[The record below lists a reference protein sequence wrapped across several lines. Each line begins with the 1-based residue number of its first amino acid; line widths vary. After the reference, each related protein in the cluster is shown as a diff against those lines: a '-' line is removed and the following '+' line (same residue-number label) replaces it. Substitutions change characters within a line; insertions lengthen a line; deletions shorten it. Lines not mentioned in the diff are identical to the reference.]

1 MIRFLQSGNKAAKYL
16 LGGLLLIIC
25 GSMITYLIPGFMSG
39 TTLNSSGVIASV
51 AGQDVSTTEVREAA
65 QRMLRQRR
73 YPDQYLPFLMQQV
86 VQQLVQ
92 EAELRYEA
100 HRMGLSVSD
109 QEIRDELQHG
119 SMSQTFFPGGKW
131 IGEQQY
137 EELLRENNLTT
148 DMFEKGLRDQLL
160 ATKLLTAVTAGATVT
175 PSEIEKA
182 YKEQNTKV
190 KFDYAI
196 IKMDDVEKEI
206 KPTDAELK
214 AYYDANKNRYQN
226 SIPEKRQVRYFVIN
240 EKQIESK
247 VTVTPTDVDQYYRQH
262 QDQYRTPDRV
272 KARHILIEMPKPG
285 PDGKVDPKA
294 VEAARAKAED
304 ILKQVRAGGDF
315 AELANKYS
323 EDPGNKGPDGK
334 EQGGELGWFVR
345 GRMVPE
351 FEKTAFAQNKGQISD
366 LVQTSYGFHI
376 IQTEDKEVAHVK
388 PLSEVKDS
396 IEQTQKLQKAADLM
410 EKTANAAEADARTNT
425 LDKAAAKYETQVV
438 ETNPIG
444 RTDSLPGVG
453 GSPEL
458 MNDIFTVDQK
468 SGVQSSRTPQGAVIF
483 QVTKIIPPRTPSFE
497 EIKDRV
503 TTDFKNERSSTLL
516 NQKTAEL
523 SDRAR
528 AAHDLRKAAKEAGAT
543 VKSSELVGRDAQV
556 PDVGSMSG
564 SASAAFNMKPGD
576 ISAPL
581 NAGRDGLV
589 LQVTNKQEPALT
601 GDEFAKAKDN
611 LQEQLVGQKR
621 QEAMQLFLSNLSERL
636 EKEGK
641 IKMNKT
647 ELENLTRRGRS

>member
-1 MIRFLQSGNKAAKYL
+1 MIKFLQSGNKAAKYL

-25 GSMITYLIPGFMSG
+25 GSMVTYLIPGFMSG
-39 TTLNSSGVIASV
+39 TSLNSSGVIASV
-51 AGQDVSTTEVREAA
+51 AGQDVTTAEVREAA

-86 VQQLVQ
+86 VQQLIQ

-100 HRMGLSVSD
+100 NRMGLSVSD

-119 SMSQTFFPGGKW
+119 AMSQTFFPGGKW
-131 IGEQQY
+131 IGQQQY
-137 EELLRENNLTT
+137 EELLRENNLTPDT
-148 DMFEKGLRDQLL
+148 FERGLRDQLL
-160 ATKLLTAVTAGATVT
+160 ATKLLTAVTAGATVS

-182 YKEQNTKV
+182 YKEQKTKV
-190 KFDYAI
+190 KFDYAV
-196 IKMDDVEKEI
+196 IKMDDIQKEV
-206 KPTDAELK
+206 KPSEAELK
-214 AYYDANKNRYQN
+214 AYYDANKTRYQN

-247 VTVTPTDVDQYYRQH
+247 VTVTQTDIDQYYREH

-285 PDGKVDPKA
+285 PDGKVDPKG
-294 VEAARAKAED
+294 VDAARAKAED

-323 EDPGNKGPDGK
+323 EDPGNKEPDGK
-334 EQGGELGWFVR
+334 GKGGELGWFIK
-345 GRMVPE
+345 GQMVPE
-351 FEKTAFAQNKGQISD
+351 FEKVAFSMNKGQISD
-366 LVQTSYGFHI
+366 LVQSNYGFHI

-396 IEQTQKLQKAADLM
+396 IEQTKKLQKVADLM
-410 EKTANAAEADARTNT
+410 DKTANAAEADARTNT

-438 ETNPIG
+438 ETNPIAK
-444 RTDSLPGVG
+444 TDTLPGIG

-468 SGVQSSRTPQGAVIF
+468 SGIQSSRTPQGAVIF
-483 QVTKIIPPRTPSFE
+483 EVTKIIPPRTPSLE

-503 TTDFKNERSSTLL
+503 TTDFKNERTSTLL
-516 NQKTAEL
+516 NQKTTEL

-543 VKSSELVGRDAQV
+543 VKSSDLVGREAQV

-564 SASAAFNMKPGD
+564 SPSAAFSMKPGE
-576 ISAPL
+576 ISGPL
-581 NAGRDGLV
+581 NSGRDGLV
-589 LQVTNKQEPALT
+589 LQVTNKQEPSLT
-601 GDEFAKAKDN
+601 ADDFAKAKDN
-611 LQEQLVGQKR
+611 LEEQLVGQKR
-621 QEAMQLFLSNLSERL
+621 QEAMQLFLSNLSDRL

-647 ELENLTRRGRS
+647 ELENLARRGRG